1 MRTML
6 KIKLNELPLS
16 VKIAFICFY
25 IFVILGFIFAHLIL
39 HFKLNGSFSPNDII
53 SYYKGNEEMLKFQKT
68 PLELSET
75 SHFHA
80 FISPVIALILSI
92 FFSFSKINEFIKNF
106 IIVLSFLSV
115 LMLIL
120 NPWILTFGPK
130 FFVYLEYITSITLI
144 FSFLFMGLITTLE
157 FFKPNKNKE

>member
-6 KIKLNELPLS
+6 KIKLNELPIS
-16 VKIAFICFY
+16 IKITFICFY

-39 HFKLNGSFSPNDII
+39 HFKLNGSFNPEDII

-68 PLELSET
+68 PLELSEI

-92 FFSFSKINEFIKNF
+92 FFSFSEINEFLKNF

-120 NPWILTFGPK
+120 NPWILTFGPD
-130 FFVYLEYITSITLI
+130 FLVYVKYITSITLI
-144 FSFLFMGLITTLE
+144 FSFLFMGIITIYE
-157 FFKPNKNKE
+157 FFAR

>member
-1 MRTML
+1 ML
-6 KIKLNELPLS
+6 KIKLNRIPLPI
-16 VKIAFICFY
+16 KIAFICFY
-25 IFVILGFIFAHLIL
+25 IFIILGFVFAHLIL
-39 HFKLNGSFSPNDII
+39 HFKLNGSFKPDDIV
-53 SYYKGNEEMLKFQKT
+53 SYYKGNEEMLRFQKT

-92 FFSFSKINEFIKNF
+92 FFSFSEINESLKNF
-106 IIVLSFLSV
+106 IIILSFISA

-130 FFVYLEYITSITLI
+130 FLVYLKYITSLTLI
-144 FSFLFMGLITTLE
+144 FSFLFMGLITIYE
-157 FFKPNKNKE
+157 FFKL

>member
-1 MRTML
+1 ML

-130 FFVYLEYITSITLI
+130 FFVYLKYITSITLI

>member
-16 VKIAFICFY
+16 IKIAFICFY

-39 HFKLNGSFSPNDII
+39 HFKLNGSFSSSDII

-92 FFSFSKINEFIKNF
+92 FFSFSRINEFLKNF
-106 IIVLSFLSV
+106 IIILSFLSV

-120 NPWILTFGPK
+120 NPWLLTFGP
-130 FFVYLEYITSITLI
+130 FFLVYLKYITSFTLI
-144 FSFLFMGLITTLE
+144 FSFLFMGIITIYE
-157 FFKPNKNKE
+157 FFKL

>member
-1 MRTML
+1 MKIML

-16 VKIAFICFY
+16 IKIAFICFY

-39 HFKLNGSFSPNDII
+39 HFKLNGSFSPSDII

-92 FFSFSKINEFIKNF
+92 FFSFSQINEFLKNF
-106 IIVLSFLSV
+106 IIILSFLSV

-120 NPWILTFGPK
+120 NPWLLTFGP
-130 FFVYLEYITSITLI
+130 FFLVYLKYITSLTLI
-144 FSFLFMGLITTLE
+144 FSFLFMGIITIYE
-157 FFKPNKNKE
+157 FFKL